1 MTSCANHLSLAHDY
15 FIKLR
20 EGNVFTTRKRSL
32 GQGNI
37 FIGVCQEFCSQG
49 GGPGLGGLLLGGGCS
64 WGGAWWRPP
73 GWLPLWTVCILLE
86 CILVTPVCHSVIL
99 GDLCPGGGV
108 SVQEGIC
115 SGCLCPGVSLSRRS
129 LSGRPPYG
137 KERAVRIPLEC
148 ILLVIV
154 VNLLFSCDET

>member
-15 FIKLR
+15 LIKLR
-20 EGNVFTTRKRSL
+20 EGNVFTARKRSL

-37 FIGVCQEFCSQG
+37 FIGVCQEFFSRG
-49 GGPGLGGLLLGGGCS
+49 VPGPGGAQLLWGAWSRGPASGLGCS
-64 WGGAWWRPP
+64 WGGVSWRPP
-73 GWLPLWTVCILLE
+73 GWLPLWAVCILLE

-99 GDLCPGGGV
+99 GSLCPGGY
-108 SVQEGIC
+108 
-115 SGCLCPGVSLSRRS
+115 LFGVSLSRRS

-154 VNLLFSCDET
+154 VNLFFSCDET

>member
-1 MTSCANHLSLAHDY
+1 MTSCWNHLSLAHDY

-20 EGNVFTTRKRSL
+20 EGNVFTARKRSL

-49 GGPGLGGLLLGGGCS
+49 GGLIWGPAPG
-64 WGGAWWRPP
+64 GGAWWRPP
-73 GWLPLWTVCILLE
+73 GWLPLWAVCILLE
-86 CILVTPVCHSVIL
+86 YILVTPVCHSVIL

-137 KERAVRIPLEC
+137 KERAVRIPLKC
-148 ILLVIV
+148 ILVIV